1 MEFRKKIT
9 LRTLYACRGSY
20 INACKPYYLA
30 SIPPKTSKGYFKML
44 VYTFIMFFQGN
55 GNVHNK
61 LTIVTDE
68 PRHEK

>member
-1 MEFRKKIT
+1 MRVAAHILMLANHIT
-9 LRTLYACRGSY
+9 WRVFHQKQAKD
-20 INACKPYYLA
+20 I
-30 SIPPKTSKGYFKML
+30 GYFKML